1 MASIWNNG
9 IQVSVFGESHSPAIG
24 VVLDHLPAGK
34 RIDLSEVRS
43 FLRRRQARSDGTTT
57 TRLEPDLPEVISG
70 LVDNKTTG
78 TPLCMMIKNTNVR
91 SGDYANLQTTVRPG
105 HADYTGYLKYHG
117 ANDIRGG
124 GHFSGRLTACL
135 VMAGAVCAQI
145 LAQYGVESA
154 AHLLSVKQLK
164 GTPLDTLTL
173 SKADL
178 GAIRELPFPV
188 IDPQQRKATIQ
199 LINDARMTLDSVGG
213 VVECVTLGMPAG
225 IGEPMMDG
233 IENLLSALLFAIPG
247 VKGVEF
253 GDGFGCT
260 ELYGSENNDPFVL
273 QDGKVQTVT
282 NHNGGILGGITSGM
296 PINVRV
302 AFKPTPSISR
312 KQQTVDVATS
322 EETTLE
328 IVGRHD
334 PCIAV
339 RAVPVVEA
347 CCSIGLLSAIVKE
360 RGLIN
365 K

>member
-1 MASIWNNG
+1 MSSIWTNG
-9 IQVSVFGESHSPAIG
+9 IQISIFGESHSPAIG
-24 VVLDHLPAGK
+24 VVLDHLPADK
-34 RIDLSEVRS
+34 QIDLAEVRA

-70 LVDNKTTG
+70 LVNNRTTG

-91 SGDYANLQTTVRPG
+91 SGDYKNLQTAVRPG
-105 HADYTGYLKYHG
+105 HADYTGFLKYHG

-154 AHLLSVKQLK
+154 AHLLSVRHLK
-164 GTPLDTLTL
+164 GTPIDTMQITKQELK
-173 SKADL
+173 S
-178 GAIRELPFPV
+178 IRELPFPV
-188 IDPQQRKATIQ
+188 IDSKQRQDVISF
-199 LINDARMTLDSVGG
+199 INDTRMSLDSVGG
-213 VVECVTLGMPAG
+213 IVECVTLGMPAG
-225 IGEPMMDG
+225 IGEPMMGG
-233 IENLLSALLFAIPG
+233 IENLLSSLLFSIPG

-253 GDGFGCT
+253 GDGFACT
-260 ELYGSENNDPFVL
+260 EHYGSENNDPFVMKN
-273 QDGKVQTVT
+273 DTVQTT
-282 NHNGGILGGITSGM
+282 SNHNGGILGGITSGM

-302 AFKPTPSISR
+302 ALKPTPSIAR
-312 KQQTVDVATS
+312 PQQTVDVA
-322 EETTLE
+322 EQKDTTLE

-347 CCSIGLLSAIVKE
+347 CCSIALLSAFVKE
-360 RGLIN
+360 RGLS
-365 K
+365 